1 METEFLGDLE
11 PMLQGKISRG
21 FDRRQVS
28 VRWLSGSFLAAIT
41 SVFLVGGALYAAVDG
56 RQQLALPAQA
66 FSLASTEAEAPAQVT
81 KGMRPGLQIAMS
93 EPQDSDV
100 MMVSTVV
107 REGSRDVVKLK
118 PFMHV
123 AAPMAAVPRK
133 EYDYPSFDP
142 LQIFSTNDK
151 AEQVISEVDAG
162 QIYGAEVEGELVFQT
177 VDFPLNKGV
186 VSLQSRQTNE
196 EIEEFVR
203 SKAPELTLGTTAY
216 ASVSYFDPARFSA
229 VDTLVTVPN
238 QDVTITA
245 ENMSV
250 LSRTM
255 PEEYQGILYD
265 ERLARVRSDSPVHL
279 VLQGEGLSEEEAQE
293 VENALASDL
302 ASDSF
307 KMGDRLRFAFEVQ
320 HPARNEDD
328 PGRLMRISVYRGGAH
343 LVSLARSEDGS
354 LIYASEPDPI
364 PQLSTPDQS
373 APMLARGNMP
383 TIYDAIFRTAMNNKL
398 PEKLAEQLVRIFAF
412 DVDFRGRITP
422 TDELNVFVSIE
433 DNEEI
438 PTDKSEI
445 LFASIKLGSVER
457 RYYRFR
463 DPETGRID
471 YYDETGKSAK
481 QFLLRQPV
489 PNGKFRSPFGWRR
502 HPITGSRK
510 LHTGV
515 DWAAPRGTPIIAA
528 GNGVVE
534 KAGRAGGYGNQIIL
548 RHANGYETSY
558 NHQTR
563 FAKGIRPGIRVR
575 QGQIIGY
582 VGSTG
587 LSTGP
592 HLHYEVIVN
601 GNKVDPM
608 RIKLPQ
614 GKVFKG
620 QELAAFEA
628 ERNRIDALLEKD
640 NEESNRF
647 ASR

>member
-66 FSLASTEAEAPAQVT
+66 FSLATTETEAPAQVT

-107 REGSRDVVKLK
+107 REGNRDVVKLK

-133 EYDYPSFDP
+133 EYDYPAFDP

-186 VSLQSRQTNE
+186 VSIQSRQTSE

-279 VLQGEGLSEEEAQE
+279 VLQGEGLAEEEAKE

-398 PEKLAEQLVRIFAF
+398 PEKLAGQLVRIFAF

-433 DNEEI
+433 DNEEV
-438 PTDKSEI
+438 PTEKSEI

-489 PNGKFRSPFGWRR
+489 PNGKFRSPYGWRR

-620 QELAAFEA
+620 RELAAFEA

-640 NEESNRF
+640 NEESSRF

>member
-133 EYDYPSFDP
+133 EYDYPAFDP

-265 ERLARVRSDSPVHL
+265 ERLARVRSDSRVHL

-320 HPARNEDD
+320 HPARNDDD